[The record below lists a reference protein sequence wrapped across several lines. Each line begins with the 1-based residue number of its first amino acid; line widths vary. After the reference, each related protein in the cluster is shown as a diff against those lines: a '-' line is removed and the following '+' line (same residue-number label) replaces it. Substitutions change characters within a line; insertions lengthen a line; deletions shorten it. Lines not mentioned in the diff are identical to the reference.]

1 MMKRFLAVLTLLIPA
16 VAVADA
22 RVDPKPG
29 DYLDNGTL
37 SVVLGGDACTVEK
50 ALEALKPEA
59 RQHYRL
65 AEIVYEGRSL
75 KGCWRYLPDYD
86 AVFMIDEEGDQG
98 PVMRGLFHSPVQ
110 G

>member
-65 AEIVYEGRSL
+65 AEIVYE
-75 KGCWRYLPDYD
+75 